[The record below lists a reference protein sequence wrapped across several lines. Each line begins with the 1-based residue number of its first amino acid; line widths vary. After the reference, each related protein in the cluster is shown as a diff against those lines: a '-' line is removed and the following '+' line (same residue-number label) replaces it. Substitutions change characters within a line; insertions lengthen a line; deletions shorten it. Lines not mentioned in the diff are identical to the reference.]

1 MITGGCL
8 CGGVRY
14 RYDGD
19 VEELAICHCSQ
30 CRKAQGTAMVTNIPA
45 RADGFTL
52 EEGDALL
59 SVYYSSPNKMRVFCS
74 NCGSPIYSQRTDKP
88 EWVRLRAGTVDG
100 DFTPRYAY
108 HIYYGSRASWF
119 DPADELDK
127 YDTGKP
133 LQ

>member
-30 CRKAQGTAMVTNIPA
+30 CRKAQGTAMATNIRA
-45 RADGFTL
+45 RADAFTL

-74 NCGSPIYSQRTDKP
+74 NCGSPIYSQRTNKP

-100 DFTPRYAY
+100 DFEPHYSY
-108 HIYYGSRASWF
+108 HIHYGSRVSWF
-119 DPADELDK
+119 DPDDDLDR
-127 YDTGKP
+127 YETTKP
-133 LQ
+133 Q